1 MHRRSSALSRTT
13 WRTIETTV
21 AAEIR
26 DAKEGRLWLKRRP
39 VASRGS
45 HLTLLCIM
53 AKARCSVPVA
63 APESSHVLSTM
74 TTEAPVR
81 SGPAQNRAGRHRG
94 SSPRPGGENT
104 PWPCRPD
111 DIEFDVTSRRSDIV
125 TTPQH
130 RLGLPRCVHHCSW
143 EFYAAAS
150 APCKLRCRP
159 SHSISSYSRPVVIVR
174 TRSTLC
180 GTCLLKARRRLQPA
194 VMGRRRCI

>member
-104 PWPCRPD
+104 PWPCRPA
-111 DIEFDVTSRRSDIV
+111 DIEFDVIGQLLNAVYVMTGPMNCAMTHAVVRPANAAETARTSVV
-125 TTPQH
+125 T
-130 RLGLPRCVHHCSW
+130 GL
-143 EFYAAAS
+143 Y
-150 APCKLRCRP
+150 
-159 SHSISSYSRPVVIVR
+159 
-174 TRSTLC
+174 
-180 GTCLLKARRRLQPA
+180 
-194 VMGRRRCI
+194 

>member
-94 SSPRPGGENT
+94 SSPRLGVLSTPSRVGQPILNLMCSVGG
-104 PWPCRPD
+104 
-111 DIEFDVTSRRSDIV
+111 SRKV
-125 TTPQH
+125 FPEHVPYYT
-130 RLGLPRCVHHCSW
+130 GN
-143 EFYAAAS
+143 
-150 APCKLRCRP
+150 
-159 SHSISSYSRPVVIVR
+159 
-174 TRSTLC
+174 
-180 GTCLLKARRRLQPA
+180 GTFPYGNVPFL
-194 VMGRRRCI
+194 

>member
-94 SSPRPGGENT
+94 SSPRLGVLST
-104 PWPCRPD
+104 PSRVGQPILNLMWPTVLGIDCHTSMD
-111 DIEFDVTSRRSDIV
+111 DNLGALITIPIFWGA
-125 TTPQH
+125 PQ
-130 RLGLPRCVHHCSW
+130 PHC
-143 EFYAAAS
+143 
-150 APCKLRCRP
+150 
-159 SHSISSYSRPVVIVR
+159 H
-174 TRSTLC
+174 
-180 GTCLLKARRRLQPA
+180 GH
-194 VMGRRRCI
+194 

>member
-63 APESSHVLSTM
+63 APESSHMLFNNNGGGTRTPGSRTGPRAAEGGGGTV
-74 TTEAPVR
+74 VR
-81 SGPAQNRAGRHRG
+81 
-94 SSPRPGGENT
+94 
-104 PWPCRPD
+104 D
-111 DIEFDVTSRRSDIV
+111 
-125 TTPQH
+125 
-130 RLGLPRCVHHCSW
+130 
-143 EFYAAAS
+143 
-150 APCKLRCRP
+150 
-159 SHSISSYSRPVVIVR
+159 
-174 TRSTLC
+174 
-180 GTCLLKARRRLQPA
+180 
-194 VMGRRRCI
+194 